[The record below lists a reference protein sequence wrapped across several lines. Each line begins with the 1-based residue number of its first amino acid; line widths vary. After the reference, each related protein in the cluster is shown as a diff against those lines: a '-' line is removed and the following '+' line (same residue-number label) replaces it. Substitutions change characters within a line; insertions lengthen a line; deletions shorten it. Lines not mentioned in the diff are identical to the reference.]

1 MHISLDDEFPDLGL
15 LNIEHAGKSV
25 KIELGFYKSRMK
37 ETEAMFRD
45 INAFWA
51 WRGDDEGAQIFALF
65 EQVADSI
72 DNTHHV
78 GHKFKEINN
87 AVQALSKLHEVS
99 LIEHWAKTRSNIRYP
114 DNLTTELEE
123 SWKKEQTYFK
133 DEYYE
138 LTAMSIAFK
147 FMVPIWGAYL
157 SGRSGDGDIFPEKR
171 ALGLLNRTTLKESA
185 AYTRLEE
192 FVHFILSNGEAEA
205 TAGALLQGIGTLDLP
220 DWMFSLIVVER
231 LAPATLSH
239 QDDGEGVNATSLIAN
254 LFNHIGTRLAGLEK
268 KTSFRVNNKNPE
280 RGTRNEE
287 DNTSI
292 AEVYTLRHNLSE
304 PQLAIFDYFTE
315 DMERLARQVK
325 EDIDVDHVRQL
336 VAINLRRKKL
346 NHEEW
351 QLRLAGLVTRKVI
364 SPRAYGYINR
374 EGTMNLISIAQVTLH
389 EWGYSTVAELI
400 SGQMV
405 THQNVLGDG
414 MRTSRDKVRDHREQ
428 ALNALL
434 PHKRMVKPARGQKA
448 VEKNPAILAIDRIMQ
463 AVSGKF
469 WDTEVTDVI
478 AEKSEMIKTPS
489 GRRAPFDMSNILA
502 DLIIQLNNKN

>member
-1 MHISLDDEFPDLGL
+1 MHISLDEEFPDLGL

-25 KIELGFYKSRMK
+25 KIELGFYKSRAK
-37 ETEAMFRD
+37 EVEAIFRD

-51 WRGDDEGAQIFALF
+51 WRGADEGAQIFALF

-78 GHKFKEINN
+78 QHKFREINE
-87 AVQALSKLHEVS
+87 ACQALSKLHEVN
-99 LIEHWAKTRSNIRYP
+99 LIEHWAKAHSNIRYP
-114 DNLTTELEE
+114 DNLTNELEE
-123 SWKKEQTYFK
+123 SWRKEQTYFK

-147 FMVPIWGAYL
+147 FMLPVWGGYINNRA
-157 SGRSGDGDIFPEKR
+157 GDGEMFPELR
-171 ALGLLNRTTLKESA
+171 ALGLLNRTTLKESKP
-185 AYTRLEE
+185 YQRLEE
-192 FVHFILSNGEAEA
+192 FVHFILENNGAA
-205 TAGALLQGIGTLDLP
+205 STAGGLLQGIGTMDLP

-231 LAPATLSH
+231 LTPATLSH
-239 QDDGEGVNATSLIAN
+239 HDDPEGSPATSLIAN
-254 LFNHIGTRLAGLEK
+254 LFNHIGTRLQGLDK
-268 KTSFRVNNKNPE
+268 KTSFRVNNKSPE

-315 DMERLARQVK
+315 DMAKLARHVK
-325 EDIDVDHVRQL
+325 GDIDVDHVRQL
-336 VAINLRRKKL
+336 VAINMRRKKL

-351 QLRLAGLVTRKVI
+351 QLRIVGLVTRKVI

-374 EGTMNLISIAQVTLH
+374 EGTMNLISIAQVALH
-389 EWGYSTVAELI
+389 EWGFSTVAELI
-400 SGQMV
+400 SGQV
-405 THQNVLGDG
+405 SAKQHVLGDG
-414 MRTSRDKVRDHREQ
+414 IGRSRERIRDYREQ
-428 ALNALL
+428 ALNAVL
-434 PHKRMVKPARGQKA
+434 PHKRMVKPSRGQKA
-448 VEKNPAILAIDRIMQ
+448 TEKNPAILAIDRIVT

-478 AEKSEMIKTPS
+478 AEKSEMIKTP
-489 GRRAPFDMSNILA
+489 GGKRPPFDLANVLA
-502 DLIIQLNNKN
+502 DLFIELNKQ